1 MGKKFLTF
9 SYDDGTIYDRRL
21 VDLLNKYGLKCTFN
35 LNSGL
40 FEHSYTLSWDDYSV
54 EHTKI
59 RRDEVADLYKGHE
72 VASHSISHPRLSDL
86 NDADVIH
93 EVEDDRKALSELCG
107 YEVRGFAYPGGPFY
121 TADTIA
127 AMKRGTGVE
136 YARATFSTLDFKV
149 PDNWFEWQPSAYHG
163 DGVLNDLAQRFID
176 AESDEDLIL
185 YIFGH
190 SYEIE
195 AWNAW
200 DRMEEFFKFVSGRE
214 GITYA
219 TNIEIKDYI
228 CGKNK

>member
-21 VDLLNKYGLKCTFN
+21 VKLLNKYGLKCTFN

-40 FEHSYTLSWDDYSV
+40 FGQSHILSWDNYSV

-59 RRDEVADLYKGHE
+59 QAEEVKDLYKGHE
-72 VASHSISHPRLSDL
+72 VAAHSVTHPRLSDL
-86 NDADVIH
+86 DEAGVIH
-93 EVEDDRKALSELCG
+93 EVEDDRKDLSQLCG
-107 YEVRGFAYPGGPFY
+107 YDVRGFAYPGGPFY
-121 TADTIA
+121 TEQTIA

-136 YARATFSTLDFKV
+136 YARSTCYTYDLKV
-149 PDNWFEWQPSAYHG
+149 PENWYEWQPSCFHG
-163 DGVLNDLAQRFID
+163 DAEMTALMQKLID
-176 AESDEDLIL
+176 SDADEDLIL

-195 AWNAW
+195 AWNYW
-200 DRMEEFFKFVSGRE
+200 DKLEDFFKFASARDD
-214 GITYA
+214 ITYA

-228 CGKNK
+228 CGKMK